1 MNKTLLKTIRT
12 ILNDEP
18 ETRDNE
24 RLLHC
29 NVWWNE
35 IKELYPT
42 QAQAACQDFLRIYN
56 DGRLTSPSSIS
67 RARRKLQEEDKT
79 LRGEKWYKR
88 KGRAEEFKQDII
100 NFKYDF

>member
-12 ILNDEP
+12 ILHEEV

-35 IKELYPT
+35 IKELYPS
-42 QAQAACQDFLRIYN
+42 QAKAACQDFLRIYN
-56 DGRLTSPSSIS
+56 DGHLTPPSTIS